1 MPCEIQGL
9 RWSRFVRRLRELHA
23 ICRQRIHFPT
33 SPEIMAV
40 SNARYSLHISYE
52 QLFGKIY
59 RVHIF
64 PLSKKHHLKWEKK
77 IWKHMSS
84 VHIYIHILCAR
95 IEFSLKVDSVVL
107 VGRIQKK
114 KSNATL
120 ILATNNFYFT
130 FQRKKLIFLETSW
143 CACRL
148 WRCLGMFFLQVFD
161 ISNVFKIYLNKWSIC
176 SLEPKQ
182 FVTLI

>member
-1 MPCEIQGL
+1 MPCKIQGW
-9 RWSRFVRRLRELHA
+9 RWSRFVRRLRELHT
-23 ICRQRIHFPT
+23 ICRQRIHLPT

-64 PLSKKHHLKWEKK
+64 PLSQKHHLKWEKK

-114 KSNATL
+114 SPMQHLFWQQTIS
-120 ILATNNFYFT
+120 ILHSKGKNWF
-130 FQRKKLIFLETSW
+130 FLKRVGAHVGCEDVS
-143 CACRL
+143 AC
-148 WRCLGMFFLQVFD
+148 FFLQVFD

-176 SLEPKQ
+176 TLEPKQ